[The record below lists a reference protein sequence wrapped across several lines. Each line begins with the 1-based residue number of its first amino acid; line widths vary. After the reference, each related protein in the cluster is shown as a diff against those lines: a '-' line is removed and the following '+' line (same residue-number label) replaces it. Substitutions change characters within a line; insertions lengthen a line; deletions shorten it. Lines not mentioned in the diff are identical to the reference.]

1 MIDTVLKDDWEL
13 KQTIALGTVAVVCL
27 MLCGLFGHRWAMHG
41 SGSQRRLVEQLQKR
55 GILKSERVIF
65 TMLATDRALYTDRSP
80 YTDAPQPIGHKAT
93 ISAPHMHAY
102 TLELLADKLTDG
114 ASILDV
120 GSGSGFLTACFAR
133 MVGSTGRVVGV
144 EHLWRLVQRSTEN
157 VRRDDPNLL
166 SNGCLRFVLGDG
178 VLGWAEGAPYD
189 AIHVGAAA
197 CKVPPKLVE
206 QLSHGGRLLVPIGCP
221 GRAQWLTQVDKKPDG
236 NEETHAVL
244 NHADQNITFIGS

>member
-1 MIDTVLKDDWEL
+1 M
-13 KQTIALGTVAVVCL
+13 
-27 MLCGLFGHRWAMHG
+27 CGLFGHRWTTHG
-41 SGSQRRLVEQLQKR
+41 AGSQRQLVEQLQKR
-55 GILKSERVIF
+55 GILKSERVLSA
-65 TMLATDRALYTDRSP
+65 MLATDRALYTDRSP
-80 YTDAPQPIGHKAT
+80 YTDAPQPIGQKAT

-102 TLELLADKLTDG
+102 ALELLADHLRDG

-133 MVGSTGRVVGV
+133 MAGGVVLVIQVGSTGRVVGV
-144 EHLWRLVQRSTEN
+144 EHVWRLARRSTEN

-166 SNGCLRFVLGDG
+166 GNGCLRFVVGDG

-197 CKVPPKLVE
+197 CKVPPKLVQ
-206 QLSHGGRLLVPIGCP
+206 QLRNGGRLLVPVGRP

-236 NEETHAVL
+236 SVSSRKMTTV
-244 NHADQNITFIGS
+244 TFVPLTESRHSQ